1 MRNIMKKKLNILI
14 LIFYFGFTEIQAGE
28 IVIIGNSNVP
38 KIDPVTIQKIYT
50 GKIVSVSDISV
61 KPVNAKLGTTERN
74 QFLEKF
80 MEQDEE
86 KYTGYWTVRRYIGK
100 GTPPTELNNATEIID
115 YVKSTSGAIG
125 YIDQTYLKKEMN
137 VLGRK

>member
-1 MRNIMKKKLNILI
+1 MKKIIQILS
-14 LIFYFGFTEIQAGE
+14 LFFFLTFQKTYAGDI
-28 IVIIGNSNVP
+28 IVIGNSNVP
-38 KIDPVTIQKIYT
+38 KIDLATIQKIYT
-50 GKIVSVSDISV
+50 GKIVSIADVNV

-74 QFLEKF
+74 QFLNKF

-100 GTPPTELNNATEIID
+100 GTPPTELNNATDIID
-115 YVKSTSGAIG
+115 YVKSNAGAIG
-125 YIDQTYLKKEMN
+125 YIDEAYLKNNIKEIN